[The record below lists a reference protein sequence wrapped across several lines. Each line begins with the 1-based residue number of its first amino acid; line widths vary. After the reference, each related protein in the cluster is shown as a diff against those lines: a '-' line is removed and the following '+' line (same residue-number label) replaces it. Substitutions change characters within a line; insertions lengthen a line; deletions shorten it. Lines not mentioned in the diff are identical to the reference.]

1 MKQIVDDFAELS
13 DSRELLTAREP
24 NFIILITF
32 LVVVFTICAFIW
44 MWFGEVDIVVKARGI
59 VRPAINVSIIR
70 NMYSGKINKIY
81 LEQGKT
87 VKKGEILLEIK
98 SRALRLKKKNIRER
112 IEDINNKIKDL
123 IHLKKCITNGE
134 QFINRESN
142 CYNRYLLY
150 KTKYEQLRI
159 KYIKADDRYK
169 REKML
174 GSHSTTESELKKI
187 KLNYKNAK
195 LDLNRF
201 KKENVAQINKEV
213 SNLQINFMQLKSQL
227 LDINKNISS
236 SYVKAPITGNVELL
250 ENLNSGDYIPAGLKI
265 AKIIPAVGVNY
276 KMVITVKNRD
286 ISKLKE
292 GQIIKYR
299 FISLPYKEYGV
310 SIGKISEIASDVS
323 VEDKSNLNYK
333 IEATINNTELVSNK
347 GKIKYIKTGMLSETR
362 IITGRKKILY
372 YILEKLDFI
381 S

>member
-87 VKKGEILLEIK
+87 VKKDEILLEIK

-174 GSHSTTESELKKI
+174 GSYSTTESELKKI

-213 SNLQINFMQLKSQL
+213 SNLQIKFMQLKSQL

-333 IEATINNTELVSNK
+333 IEATINNTKLVSNK

>member
-1 MKQIVDDFAELS
+1 
-13 DSRELLTAREP
+13 
-24 NFIILITF
+24 
-32 LVVVFTICAFIW
+32 
-44 MWFGEVDIVVKARGI
+44 
-59 VRPAINVSIIR
+59 
-70 NMYSGKINKIY
+70 
-81 LEQGKT
+81 
-87 VKKGEILLEIK
+87 
-98 SRALRLKKKNIRER
+98 
-112 IEDINNKIKDL
+112 
-123 IHLKKCITNGE
+123 
-134 QFINRESN
+134 
-142 CYNRYLLY
+142 
-150 KTKYEQLRI
+150 
-159 KYIKADDRYK
+159 
-169 REKML
+169 
-174 GSHSTTESELKKI
+174 
-187 KLNYKNAK
+187 
-195 LDLNRF
+195 
-201 KKENVAQINKEV
+201 
-213 SNLQINFMQLKSQL
+213 MQLKSQL